1 MFKNEK
7 DIVNLIK
14 YLPAL
19 LIILFSFFIT
29 SFLYNE
35 YQHRFELELKNLEE
49 KYIELNKNEIEFEVK
64 KVIDTINYEKKISF
78 ERLKKNLRE
87 QVNNAYKIAFS
98 IYKNNKDKPKDEI
111 KRMIKDSLRDIRFN
125 DNRGYLFIYEMSGK
139 NVLHPI
145 KPELEEKDLWN
156 YQDKKGTFLLHEMN
170 RILKKQ
176 NSTFY
181 SWYWTKPDSLK
192 EYEKIG
198 YFKLFEPLDWFIGTG
213 EYLYD
218 AQEQLKNDIAESIS
232 KIRYKENGYIF
243 ALTYEG
249 KFLSYYLD
257 GFIGKN
263 IKGLKIN
270 DDVVKT
276 QNEMLKLAKN
286 GGGFISYVHNQ
297 KPNSDNKVS
306 KISYVNTIREWEWII
321 GTGFYMDDLYMQIN
335 EKRQLLKQS
344 NQKSLSK
351 LLVISIFITI
361 LLLVIFVYISALL
374 EKKIKAYQLE
384 IQKKIDEKLK
394 LDNILSH
401 QSLDIFKDFFKPKKD
416 FEEFN
421 IKKTFDKTFELVKY
435 QLDNKYINVVSD
447 ICNTKI
453 KSLENE
459 LIQVFINIISNSK
472 DELIRLN
479 TKRYI
484 KIECQK
490 KNDFLEISFLD
501 NAGGI
506 EDKNIQKVFEP
517 HFTTKHDNDAL
528 GIGLFMCKEIIENH
542 LNGKIFVQN
551 SDFFIENIKYKGA
564 KFIIIL
570 PLNDNKTNV
579 DLS

>member
-87 QVNNAYKIAFS
+87 QVNNAYKIALS

-176 NSTFY
+176 DSTFY

-198 YFKLFEPLDWFIGTG
+198 YFKLFEPFDWYIGTG

>member
-286 GGGFISYVHNQ
+286 GGGFISYIHNQ

-459 LIQVFINIISNSK
+459 LIQVFVNIISNSK

>member
-78 ERLKKNLRE
+78 KRLKKNLRE

-98 IYKNNKDKPKDEI
+98 TYKNNKDKPKDEI

-176 NSTFY
+176 DSTFY

-198 YFKLFEPLDWFIGTG
+198 YFKLFEPFDWYIGTG

-257 GFIGKN
+257 GFISKN

-286 GGGFISYVHNQ
+286 GGGFIFYVHNQ

>member
-35 YQHRFELELKNLEE
+35 YQHRFELELKNLEK

-87 QVNNAYKIAFS
+87 QVNNAYKIALS
-98 IYKNNKDKPKDEI
+98 IYKNNKDKSKDEI

-257 GFIGKN
+257 GFVGKN

-416 FEEFN
+416 FEEFY

-490 KNDFLEISFLD
+490 KNEFLEISFLD

-564 KFIIIL
+564 KFIINL

>member
-564 KFIIIL
+564 KFIVIL

>member
-87 QVNNAYKIAFS
+87 QVNNAYKIALS

-176 NSTFY
+176 DSTFY
-181 SWYWTKPDSLK
+181 SWYWTKPNSLK

-198 YFKLFEPLDWFIGTG
+198 YFKLFEPFDWYIGTG

>member
-87 QVNNAYKIAFS
+87 QVNNAYKIALS
-98 IYKNNKDKPKDEI
+98 IYKNNKDKSKDEI